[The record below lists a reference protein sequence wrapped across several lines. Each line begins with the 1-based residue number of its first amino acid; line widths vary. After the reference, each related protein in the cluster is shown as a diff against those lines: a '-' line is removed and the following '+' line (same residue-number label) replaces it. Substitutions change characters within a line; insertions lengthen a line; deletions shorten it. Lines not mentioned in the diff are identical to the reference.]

1 MTNTPTTKVVAIVTG
16 KVTAALTHT
25 AVSVAPITVISKR
38 IITVEDR
45 NQSLQ
50 KFKADQL

>member
-1 MTNTPTTKVVAIVTG
+1 VAIVIG
-16 KVTAALTHT
+16 KVTAAPTHT

-50 KFKADQL
+50 KFKAFQLKKKAQRA